1 MYHNHRHCR
10 HDHGDSGMGCLVMV
24 LLGLFALPFV
34 GLYLVSRG
42 NEDDK
47 VLGTILM
54 IVGTIIWIMI
64 AAQS

>member
-1 MYHNHRHCR
+1 
-10 HDHGDSGMGCLVMV
+10 MGCLVMV